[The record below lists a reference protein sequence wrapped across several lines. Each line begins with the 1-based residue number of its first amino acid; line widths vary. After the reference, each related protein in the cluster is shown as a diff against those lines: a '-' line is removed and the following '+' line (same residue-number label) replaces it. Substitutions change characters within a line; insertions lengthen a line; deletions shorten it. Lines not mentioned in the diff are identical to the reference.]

1 MRFPYLS
8 KSLKR
13 AVHTLGSATRFE
25 LPIFSV
31 TIITATAV
39 KTVRGIVDTAS
50 TDVIFPLTVAQDCNL
65 DLSNA
70 PIGEAS
76 DAGGNILRFQYA
88 PVRLRITD
96 GNESFEWASEVG
108 FLNRPGKALALLG
121 HTGFLN
127 FFDVLLRGSAKEVLI
142 TPNNAFQ
149 GQVTRR
155 RSP

>member
-1 MRFPYLS
+1 MRFKYLA

-13 AVHTLGSATRFE
+13 SVHTLGSATHVE

-31 TIITATAV
+31 TLMTATAAHQ
-39 KTVRGIVDTAS
+39 GEGMVDTAC
-50 TDVIFPLTVAQDCNL
+50 TDVIFPLSVAQSCNL
-65 DLSNA
+65 DLTNA

-76 DAGGNILRFQYA
+76 DAGGNILRFRYA
-88 PVRLRITD
+88 PVRLRISD
-96 GNESFEWASEVG
+96 GNEAFEWATEVG
-108 FLNRPGKALALLG
+108 FLNRPGKAHALLG

-127 FFDVLLRGSAKEVLI
+127 FFDVTLLGSFKEVLI

-155 RSP
+155 SP